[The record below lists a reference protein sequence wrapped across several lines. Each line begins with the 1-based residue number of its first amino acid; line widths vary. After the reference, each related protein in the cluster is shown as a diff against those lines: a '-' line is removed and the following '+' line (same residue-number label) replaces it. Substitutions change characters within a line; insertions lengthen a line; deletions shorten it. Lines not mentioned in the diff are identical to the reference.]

1 MAGRRKQASVRHPSR
16 RESDP
21 STGGALRSESERH
34 EPHELPGESD
44 PHGLLALSDPLFRS
58 TDGSE
63 ILRMAMAHVGALG
76 PYRLE
81 AGYLVTGDGIVR
93 VSRVSARESEGGE
106 AVDRQ
111 VRELAEADGPV
122 AFPKQLWGWAFGL
135 RGFGRLLGYLVVS
148 SRLRPGEQDQLLIT
162 RLMRLT
168 AAALSLAAAQ
178 HREHDNAR
186 ELDRLRGERATTSQ
200 QLDSLRSELHQQRI
214 VHETLAD
221 VAAQGGG
228 EDAITHALHDLT
240 GLPVVAEDRFGNLRS
255 WAGPGRPDSY
265 PAPPAERQQE
275 MLRQAA
281 IGPGPVRVKDRLI
294 ALARPRGEVLGLL
307 AVVDPDGTADARTL
321 FALEHAVRSLALELT
336 HLHNLAEAELRL
348 RRQLVDDLLEGTD
361 EASAYA
367 RSEAVGHDL
376 HQAHHVIV
384 VNWPGRAADDAFTQ
398 AVERAAA
405 AVGVR
410 ALATRRG
417 GRVVL
422 LTEVKPNGDAL
433 HAALARELGTRAGAI
448 GVSRRCESPASI
460 PPGYQEAL
468 RALEVR
474 RQSRERDGATF
485 FDDLGLYRILG
496 PGSDRRELEVFVR
509 EWLGRLIDYDTEHGT
524 QLVETLSQYFDC
536 GGNYDETATALT
548 VHRSTLRYRL
558 QRIREIGDRDL
569 ADVDTRLSLQVAT
582 RVWKIMLGGRG

>member
-1 MAGRRKQASVRHPSR
+1 MAGRRKQAFFRYRTHRGSAA
-16 RESDP
+16 P
-21 STGGALRSESERH
+21 STGGALTSGNGQH
-34 EPHELPGESD
+34 EAHRVPRQSD
-44 PHGLLALSDPLFRS
+44 PDGLLALSGPLFGS

-63 ILRMAMAHVGALG
+63 ILRMAMAHVGSLG

-81 AGYLVTGDGIVR
+81 AGYLLTDGGIVR
-93 VSRVSARESEGGE
+93 LLSRGSEKGE

-111 VRELAEADGPV
+111 VRELAETDGPV
-122 AFPKQLWGWAFGL
+122 DFPKQLWGWAFGL
-135 RGFGRLLGYLVVS
+135 RGFGHLLGYLVVS
-148 SRLRPGEQDQLLIT
+148 SRLRPTDQDHVLMT
-162 RLMRLT
+162 RLIRLT
-168 AAALSLAAAQ
+168 AAALSLAAARQ
-178 HREHDNAR
+178 REHDDER
-186 ELDRLRGERATTSQ
+186 ELDLLRSERTVTNER
-200 QLDSLRSELHQQRI
+200 LDSLRTELHQQQV

-221 VAAQGGG
+221 AIAQGGG
-228 EDAITHALHDLT
+228 EDAITHALYELT

-281 IGPGPVRVKDRLI
+281 VAPGPVRVKDRLI

-307 AVVDPDGTADARTL
+307 AVVDPDGTADADTL
-321 FALEHAVRSLALELT
+321 FALAHAVRSLTLELT
-336 HLHNLAEAELRL
+336 HLRSLAEVELRL

-376 HQAHHVIV
+376 HQAQHVVV
-384 VNWPGRAADDAFTQ
+384 VNWRGRAADDAFTE
-398 AVERAAA
+398 AVEHAAA

-410 ALATRRG
+410 ALVTRRG

-422 LTEVKPNGDAL
+422 LTEVKANGDAL
-433 HAALARELGTRAGAI
+433 YEALTRELGTCAGSI
-448 GVSRRCESPASI
+448 GVSRCCESPADI
-460 PPGYQEAL
+460 PRRYQEAL

-474 RQSRERDGATF
+474 RQSRERDGATS
-485 FDDLGLYRILG
+485 FDDLGLYRIIG
-496 PGSDRRELEVFVR
+496 PGSDRSELEAFVR
-509 EWLGRLIDYDTEHGT
+509 EWLGGLIDYDTQHGT
-524 QLVETLSQYFDC
+524 ELVETLSQYFDC
-536 GGNYDETATALT
+536 GGNYDETATALS

-569 ADVDTRLSLQVAT
+569 AAVDTRLSLQVAT